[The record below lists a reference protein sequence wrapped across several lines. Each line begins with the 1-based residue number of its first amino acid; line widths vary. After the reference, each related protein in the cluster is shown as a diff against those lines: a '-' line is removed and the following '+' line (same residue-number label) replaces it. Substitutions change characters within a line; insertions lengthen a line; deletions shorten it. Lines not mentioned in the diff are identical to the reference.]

1 MAQTAANV
9 MLGRMFALKVQ
20 CDLPEDAIDAA
31 PMPHSIQPLD
41 LNERVITH
49 EAFLYAGHQQP
60 QALLSL
66 ALCSAGDQLPQAF
79 LYAGNQQLQAHHLS
93 TLKATGLACRR

>member
-1 MAQTAANV
+1 
-9 MLGRMFALKVQ
+9 MFALKVQ

-31 PMPHSIQPLD
+31 PMPHSIRVLD

-66 ALCSAGDQLPQAF
+66 ASMKRARESDIRGGNIPRVVQSRVTTAGADANRGVWTRTDSVF
-79 LYAGNQQLQAHHLS
+79 
-93 TLKATGLACRR
+93 

>member
-79 LYAGNQQLQAHHLS
+79 LYAGNQQPQALLS
-93 TLKATGLACRR
+93 LALWLRRCKP